1 MAKVYAVKVGRQPGI
16 YGSWPECEAQVKGF
30 SGAEYKSFATADLAQ
45 AWLSGQ
51 SNPAPSP
58 ASTAADTDGIRI
70 YTDGACSGNPGPGG
84 YGVVLV
90 CGAHRKELAQGFAR
104 TTNNR
109 MELRAAITGLEA
121 LKRPTTVAVVTD
133 SRYLTEGVARIDGQK
148 ANRDLWATLAA
159 LLRTHTVSWE
169 WVKGH
174 AGHPENGRCDALARA
189 AITSSALIEDTGYST
204 S

>member
-16 YGSWPECEAQVKGF
+16 YSSWPECQAQVKGF
-30 SGAEYKSFATADLAQ
+30 SGAAFKSFATTDLAR
-45 AWLSGQ
+45 AWLTDES
-51 SNPAPSP
+51 ALSP
-58 ASTAADTDGIRI
+58 CSTSADSIRI

-90 CGAHRKELAQGFAR
+90 CGAHRKELAQGFAH

-109 MELRAAITGLEA
+109 MELRAAIAGLEA
-121 LKRPTTVAVVTD
+121 LKRPTTVTIVAD
-133 SRYLTEGVARIDGQK
+133 SRYLTEGVARIERQK
-148 ANRDLWATLAA
+148 ANRDLWGQLAA

-174 AGHPENGRCDALARA
+174 TGHSENERCDTLARA
-189 AITSSALIEDTGYST
+189 AIIAGALIEDTGY
-204 S
+204 